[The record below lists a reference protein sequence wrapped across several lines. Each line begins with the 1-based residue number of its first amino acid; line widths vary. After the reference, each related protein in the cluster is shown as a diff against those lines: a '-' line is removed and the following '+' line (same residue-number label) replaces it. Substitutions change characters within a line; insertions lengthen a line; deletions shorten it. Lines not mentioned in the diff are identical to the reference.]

1 MRMQFLAAHAFPFPA
16 SRGAIRPRF
25 HGFDFFW
32 ALCTPILA
40 LYVSEAYVLYTSNG
54 LQTVALYSVVT
65 FGVSAIAL
73 LIFRVQD
80 GVERYFSVHDA
91 IAVGKAVIVSEF
103 VSYVVLFS
111 ATRLEGVPRS
121 APILHALL
129 FGAGLLVYRAFIR
142 VTNHEQSA
150 ISAIRGRREHV
161 IVIGAN
167 DVSSLYIKMLQT
179 CASRSHDVIAVLD
192 RRHALFGRSIEG
204 VSIVGAPQHFES
216 IISEYAVHGIEIDRL
231 MIAGDGEGMTPAE
244 MNELKRVCD
253 RRQISLDV
261 MPQLL
266 GLQEKPAQAKTETL
280 PFRRSAALRLG
291 GYFGFKRVMD
301 FCIAGI
307 LLIILLPVLI
317 GVSLLV
323 MADSG
328 LPILFWQQRLGQN
341 GSRFLLYKFRTLRPP
356 FDWKGAPIPPE
367 KRLAKMGIIL
377 RELSLD
383 ELPQL
388 LNVLVGD
395 MSLIGPRPL
404 LPEDQPVD
412 PSVRLSVRP
421 GITGWAQIH
430 GGKLLTPAE
439 KDLLDEWY
447 VKHASLALDFQ
458 ILMKT
463 AEILLFRTRSNEAL
477 ADQSEIVSRKAT
489 QLHNFNAESDK
500 KPAE

>member
-1 MRMQFLAAHAFPFPA
+1 MRMQFLTAHAFPFPA

-32 ALCTPILA
+32 ALCTPVLA
-40 LYVSEAYVLYTSNG
+40 LYVSDAYVLYTSNG
-54 LQTVALYSVVT
+54 LRTVALYSIVT
-65 FGVSAIAL
+65 FVVSVTAL
-73 LIFRVQD
+73 LIFRVHD

-91 IAVGKAVIVSEF
+91 IAVAKAVVVSEF

-150 ISAIRGRREHV
+150 ASAVRGRRET
-161 IVIGAN
+161 IIIIGAN

-179 CASRSHDVIAVLD
+179 CASRTHDVIAVLD
-192 RRHALFGRSIEG
+192 QRHSLFGRSIEG

-231 MIAGDGEGMTPAE
+231 MIAGDGEGLTSDA

-253 RRQISLDV
+253 RRHIALDV
-261 MPQLL
+261 MPRLL
-266 GLQEKPAQAKTETL
+266 GLQENAASEKTNS
-280 PFRRSAALRLG
+280 PFFRRNVSVKLS
-291 GYFGFKRVMD
+291 GYFRVKRVMD

-307 LLIILLPVLI
+307 LLIILLPAMI

-328 LPILFWQQRLGQN
+328 LPVLFWQQRLGQN

-356 FDWKGAPIPPE
+356 FDWKGVAVPSE
-367 KRLAKMGIIL
+367 KRLGKMGIIL

-404 LPEDQPVD
+404 LPEDQPAD
-412 PSVRLSVRP
+412 PSVRLSIRP
-421 GITGWAQIH
+421 GITGWAQIN

-447 VKHASLALDFQ
+447 VKHASFIVDLQ
-458 ILMKT
+458 ILIRT
-463 AEILLFRTRSNEAL
+463 AEILLFRTRSKEAS
-477 ADQSEIVSRKAT
+477 ADQNEIKSRKAT
-489 QLHNFNAESDK
+489 R
-500 KPAE
+500 PAE

>member
-40 LYVSEAYVLYTSNG
+40 LYVSEAYVIYTSNG
-54 LQTVALYSVVT
+54 FRTVALYSIVT
-65 FGVSAIAL
+65 FVVSVIAL

-91 IAVGKAVIVSEF
+91 IAVGKAVVVSEF

-129 FGAGLLVYRAFIR
+129 FGAGLLIYRAFIR
-142 VTNHEQSA
+142 VTNDDQRYVNA
-150 ISAIRGRREHV
+150 ARGRREHI

-179 CASRSHDVIAVLD
+179 CASKTHDVIAVLD
-192 RRHALFGRSIEG
+192 QRQTLFGRSIEG

-216 IISEYAVHGIEIDRL
+216 IISEYAVHGLEIDRL
-231 MIAGDGEGMTPAE
+231 MIAGDGEGLTPAA
-244 MNELKRVCD
+244 MSELKRVCD
-253 RRQISLDV
+253 RRRIALDI
-261 MPQLL
+261 MPRLL
-266 GLQEKPAQAKTETL
+266 GLQENPAPAKMDRPL
-280 PFRRSAALRLG
+280 CRRNVSIRPG
-291 GYFGFKRVMD
+291 GYFRVKRALD

-307 LLIILLPVLI
+307 LLVMLLPALI
-317 GVSLLV
+317 GVALLV

-356 FDWKGAPIPPE
+356 FDWKGVPIPPE

-404 LPEDQPVD
+404 LPEDQPAD

-447 VKHASLALDFQ
+447 VKHASFIVDCQ
-458 ILMKT
+458 ILIRT
-463 AEILLFRTRSNEAL
+463 AEILLFRTRSSEAS
-477 ADQSEIVSRKAT
+477 ADQKEITSRKAA
-489 QLHNFNAESDK
+489 QVNDVSAAPDR
-500 KPAE
+500 KPTE

>member
-32 ALCTPILA
+32 ALFTPMLA
-40 LYVSEAYVLYTSNG
+40 LYVSDAYVIYTSNG
-54 LQTVALYSVVT
+54 LPTVALYSFVT
-65 FGVSAIAL
+65 FFVSVLAL
-73 LIFRVQD
+73 LIFRVHD

-91 IAVGKAVIVSEF
+91 IAVCKAVIASEL
-103 VSYVVLFS
+103 VSYMVLFS

-129 FGAGLLVYRAFIR
+129 FGMGLLIYRAFIR
-142 VTNHEQSA
+142 VSNHDQSVVGA
-150 ISAIRGRREHV
+150 LRGRREN
-161 IVIGAN
+161 IMIIGAN
-167 DVSSLYIKMLQT
+167 DISSLYIKMLQT
-179 CASRSHDVIAVLD
+179 CASRTHDVVAVLD
-192 RRHALFGRSIEG
+192 QRQPLFGRSIEG
-204 VSIVGAPQHFES
+204 VSIIGAPQHFES
-216 IISEYAVHGIEIDRL
+216 IVSEYAIHGIEIDRL
-231 MIAGDGEGMTPAE
+231 MIAGDGEGLTPLA
-244 MNELKRVCD
+244 MSELKRVCD
-253 RRQISLDV
+253 RRQIALDV
-261 MPQLL
+261 MPRLL
-266 GLQEKPAQAKTETL
+266 GLQENSGSAKID
-280 PFRRSAALRLG
+280 AALCRRNASVHLG
-291 GYFGFKRVMD
+291 GYFRFKRVFD
-301 FCIAGI
+301 FCVAGI

-356 FDWKGAPIPPE
+356 FDWHGRSIPQE
-367 KRLAKMGIIL
+367 KRLAKMGIML

-404 LPEDQPVD
+404 LPEDQPTD

-447 VKHASLALDFQ
+447 VKHASFVVDMQ
-458 ILMKT
+458 ILFKT
-463 AEILLFRTRSNEAL
+463 AEILLLRTRSKETS
-477 ADQSEIVSRKAT
+477 ADQREITSRKAT
-489 QLHNFNAESDK
+489 KRDDLDVASSHKAAE
-500 KPAE
+500 

>member
-54 LQTVALYSVVT
+54 LRTVALYSIVT
-65 FGVSAIAL
+65 FAVSVVAL
-73 LIFRVQD
+73 LIFRVHD

-91 IAVGKAVIVSEF
+91 IAVAKAVVVSEF

-129 FGAGLLVYRAFIR
+129 FGAGLLIYRAFIR
-142 VTNHEQSA
+142 VTNHEQGA
-150 ISAIRGRREHV
+150 ANAVRGRRET
-161 IVIGAN
+161 IIIIGAN

-179 CASRSHDVIAVLD
+179 CASKTHDVIAVLD
-192 RRHALFGRSIEG
+192 QRHSLFGRSIEG

-231 MIAGDGEGMTPAE
+231 LIAGDGEGLTPDA

-253 RRQISLDV
+253 RRQIALDV
-261 MPQLL
+261 MPRLL
-266 GLQEKPAQAKTETL
+266 GLKENSAPAKTNS
-280 PFRRSAALRLG
+280 PFFRRNVSVKLG
-291 GYFGFKRVMD
+291 GYFRVKRVMD

-307 LLIILLPVLI
+307 LLIILLPALI

-356 FDWKGAPIPPE
+356 FDWKGGAVPSE
-367 KRLAKMGIIL
+367 KRLGKMGIIL

-404 LPEDQPVD
+404 LPEDQPAD

-421 GITGWAQIH
+421 GITGWAQIN

-447 VKHASLALDFQ
+447 VKHASFIVDVQ
-458 ILMKT
+458 ILIRT
-463 AEILLFRTRSNEAL
+463 AEILLFRTRSKEAS
-477 ADQSEIVSRKAT
+477 ADQNEITSRKAT
-489 QLHNFNAESDK
+489 R
-500 KPAE
+500 PAE